1 MEGTYNVLESVRN
14 NKKTKLIL
22 TSTSEVYGSADY
34 IPIDEKHPLKPQSP
48 YSASK
53 IAADNLALSYY
64 NSFKTPIII
73 LRPFNTFGP
82 RQSERAIIPTII
94 NQILR
99 SKNNTISLGNLYPKR
114 EFNYVDDVCNAYLKI
129 LSSKNFGEVFNVG
142 NGHEIS
148 MKELVSIISKIMNKE
163 IIVKKS
169 KIRIRTESSEVDLL
183 KSNSKKIKRL
193 LNGNRSIM
201 AEKDFLKV

>member
-34 IPIDEKHPLKPQSP
+34 IPIDEKHPLKPQLP

-73 LRPFNTFGP
+73 LRPFIYL
-82 RQSERAIIPTII
+82 RQTI
-94 NQILR
+94 
-99 SKNNTISLGNLYPKR
+99 
-114 EFNYVDDVCNAYLKI
+114 
-129 LSSKNFGEVFNVG
+129 
-142 NGHEIS
+142 
-148 MKELVSIISKIMNKE
+148 
-163 IIVKKS
+163 
-169 KIRIRTESSEVDLL
+169 
-183 KSNSKKIKRL
+183 
-193 LNGNRSIM
+193 
-201 AEKDFLKV
+201 